1 MKTKLDKL
9 RAQYVEARTEAD
21 RERVFEEIRA
31 LIDTDAVAV
40 AEAATAQAREIVA
53 EAETIVAR
61 DALRDVL
68 PAISVAYI
76 ARNYF
81 GRSRAWLT
89 QRINGNAINGKRATF
104 TPEELQTMRAALRD
118 LSGRL
123 AAVEL

>member
-1 MKTKLDKL
+1 MKTKLDAL
-9 RAQYVEARTEAD
+9 RAQYVEATTEAA
-21 RERVFEEIRA
+21 REKIFEEIRA
-31 LIDTDAVAV
+31 MIDADAVAM
-40 AEAATAQAREIVA
+40 AEAASAQAREIVEDA
-53 EAETIVAR
+53 ENIIAR

-76 ARNYF
+76 ARQYF

-89 QRINGNAINGKRATF
+89 QRINGDKINGKPATF